1 MIDEKIQKAERALR
15 LHMRGFPDKT
25 WKLMWDVNL
34 QMHTIVSED
43 YLEEFEPD
51 YIV

>member
-1 MIDEKIQKAERALR
+1 MTDKLEKAQQALE
-15 LHMRGFPDKT
+15 LHKSGFPDKT